1 MMFNKLS
8 KKVLLLNSSYE
19 PISVINGKK
28 AIIMLMTKKVDYIE
42 KTKLLISSEKLKISL
57 PLIVKLKSYIY
68 LNKRKISLTRKNIF
82 KRDNYKCQYC
92 GKNTSS
98 LTIDHVIPKNKGGK
112 DSWENLV
119 SACVKC
125 NLKKADSSLKDI
137 NMNLINKPK
146 KPHYLIYMQEHVSNE
161 YESWKPYLYMS

>member
-1 MMFNKLS
+1 MMFEKLS

-28 AIIMLMTKKVDYIE
+28 AITMLITKKVDYIE
-42 KTKLLISSEKLKISL
+42 KTQLFINSEKLKISL

-68 LNKRKISLTRKNIF
+68 LEKRKIALTRKNIF
-82 KRDNYKCQYC
+82 KRDSYKCQYC
-92 GKNTSS
+92 GKSASS

-112 DSWENLV
+112 DSWDNLV
-119 SACVKC
+119 SACMKC
-125 NLKKADSSLKDI
+125 NLNKADSFLKDI
-137 NMNLINKPK
+137 NMRLINSPK

-161 YESWKPYLYMS
+161 YKSWKPYLYMS